1 MAEQTNTKAVRP
13 MRGMKMRGGGMP
25 VPKGAVKK
33 GTMKRLLKYLFPLL

>member
-33 GTMKRLLKYLFPLL
+33 GHHEKAFEVPFPLL

>member
-13 MRGMKMRGGGMP
+13 MRGMKMRGCGMP

-33 GTMKRLLKYLFPLL
+33 GTMKRL